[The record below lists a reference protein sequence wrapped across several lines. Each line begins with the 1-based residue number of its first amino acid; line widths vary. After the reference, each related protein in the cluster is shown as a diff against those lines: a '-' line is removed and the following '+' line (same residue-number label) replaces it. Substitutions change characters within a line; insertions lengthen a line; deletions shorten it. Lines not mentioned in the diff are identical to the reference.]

1 MSSFPID
8 KPRRE
13 KAIYFQIYNLK
24 TKILHIFIKRRKSV
38 RTADTTKAEKKAH
51 NWNLQENKVFKC
63 TVYVNLLINP
73 NFVNIK
79 CKLWIINS
87 IFHSNSIDNDV
98 KIFYLIQQKELDSFP
113 NFSAH

>member
-1 MSSFPID
+1 MSSFPFD

-13 KAIYFQIYNLK
+13 KAFYFQIHNLK
-24 TKILHIFIKRRKSV
+24 TKILHIFIKRRKFV
-38 RTADTTKAEKKAH
+38 ITDTAKAEKKAH
-51 NWNLQENKVFKC
+51 NWDLQEIYKF

-73 NFVNIK
+73 NFVNLK